1 LDNLLF
7 PIESV
12 AEEART
18 ISARLELEKQQGNTM
33 DIGEIYSKNPRML
46 RDLDY
51 VRTSLMQISD
61 PSWFALVRSW

>member
-46 RDLDY
+46 AVSSSNR
-51 VRTSLMQISD
+51 IE
-61 PSWFALVRSW
+61 PSPG